1 MKTRHVFVTDS
12 VAGATSAVAAAKRT
26 GIEEGDISLIAN
38 SNIEMEEI
46 PDSLRNAGTDFV
58 PAAMRGAVSGG
69 TLGLLGGLI
78 GVAVPPIGLTVAG
91 VAGVTLVGAAI
102 GTWVTALIGSMVP
115 DEVHRRFESEIKA
128 GRILIVID
136 ATDALMGA
144 TTVALREA
152 GATQLPYESTSA
164 LTR

>member
-26 GIEEGDISLIAN
+26 GIEEGDISLVAK
-38 SNIEMEEI
+38 SDIEMEAI

-78 GVAVPPIGLTVAG
+78 GVVVPPIGLTVAG

-115 DEVHRRFESEIKA
+115 DEVHRLFESEIES

-136 ATDALMGA
+136 TTDALMGA
-144 TTVALREA
+144 TEAALREA
-152 GATQLPYESTSA
+152 GATQLPYETTSA
-164 LTR
+164 LT